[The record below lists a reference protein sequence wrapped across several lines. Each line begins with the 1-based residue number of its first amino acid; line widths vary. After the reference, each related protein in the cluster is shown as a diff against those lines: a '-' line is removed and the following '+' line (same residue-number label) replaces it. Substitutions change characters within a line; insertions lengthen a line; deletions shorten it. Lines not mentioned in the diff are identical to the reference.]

1 MDRSRRLRATVVR
14 IVRTEIVLIAGVIVG
29 VVAVRAE
36 AVEEAVAADRVVAA
50 VGDAADL
57 GTK

>member
-1 MDRSRRLRATVVR
+1 MRATVVR